1 MENKYGIRDDG
12 RIVAL
17 PPIHRRRGV
26 AAGWIEQESAPVLL
40 G

>member
-17 PPIHRRRGV
+17 PQSTVGGV
-26 AAGWIEQESAPVLL
+26 SRQG